1 MARTAFDTGFLVKY
15 LAGHPAAREI
25 FIKVMSGTERP
36 VLPSP
41 VYFELETLVLRGKIL
56 REKWAKFREIIRDL
70 TEFYPLDE
78 KACTQ
83 AARLKHTFGL
93 SSVDAM
99 IAGIALAGHCKV
111 LLTTDR
117 ASLANRLR
125 HAKIGLKIKVVL

>member
-15 LAGHPAAREI
+15 LAGHSVAREI
-25 FIKVMSGTERP
+25 FIKVISGTERP

-41 VYFELETLVLRGKIL
+41 VYFELETLVLRGKIK
-56 REKWAKFREIIRDL
+56 REKWSKFREIIRDL
-70 TEFYPLDE
+70 IEFYPLDE
-78 KACTQ
+78 KACLQ
-83 AARLKHTFGL
+83 AAGLKHTFGL

-99 IAGIALAGHCKV
+99 IAGIAMVGQCKV

-125 HAKIGLKIKVVL
+125 YAKIGLKIEIV